1 MTTNWARRLSVF
13 LGASLLLPIISEFV
27 ASRIKH
33 EAYDYSLAL
42 SLVAIVGPI
51 ALVLYYVKPVR
62 MTARIIM
69 SVGLM
74 LSGLL
79 VATLGYVLM
88 TAPDRLNDDSSAPR
102 IVGGCALGI
111 GLLILSLG
119 GLYFGRGRFDVP
131 VELPAPTLP
140 ADPSQV
146 KIERFAQFRSST
158 HGSLV
163 AKIVNRLSIDD
174 LHYVAYYV
182 DGQPIVSLDLLDH
195 PELDRY
201 HEVVEPYQRR
211 EEYHRQ
217 GKALNALCRKLNAEL
232 SPLNTGDLVRLV
244 FDVERGAI
252 YYYVVTTDTNRF
264 LIGVTLNQYKVYVA
278 DQKMA
283 QLVDDIR
290 VHLGQPRMTE
300 LEQAQP

>member
-13 LGASLLLPIISEFV
+13 LGASLLLPILSEFV

-33 EAYDYSLAL
+33 EGYDYTLAL
-42 SLVAIVGPI
+42 GLVAVVGPI
-51 ALVLYYVKPVR
+51 ALALYYIKPVR

-79 VATLGYVLM
+79 VAALGFVL
-88 TAPDRLNDDSSAPR
+88 TAAPEYIYR
-102 IVGGCALGI
+102 GQASPKIVGGLAVGI

-131 VELPAPTLP
+131 AELPVQATS

-146 KIERFAQFRSST
+146 KVERFSYFRSPAHSPLIPKILAHMST
-158 HGSLV
+158 E
-163 AKIVNRLSIDD
+163 D
-174 LHYVAYYV
+174 LHYIAYYV
-182 DGQPIVSLDLLDH
+182 DGQPILALDLLDH
-195 PELDRY
+195 PDLERY
-201 HEVVEPYQRR
+201 HDVIEPYQRR
-211 EEYHRQ
+211 DEYHRQ
-217 GKALNALCRKLNAEL
+217 GKVMNTLSRKLNAEL
-232 SPLNTGDLVRLV
+232 SALNTGDLIRLV

-252 YYYVVTTDTNRF
+252 YYYLVTTDTNRF
-264 LIGVTLNQYKVYVA
+264 LIGVTLNQYKVYIT
-278 DQKMA
+278 DRKMA
-283 QLVDDIR
+283 SLVDEVR
-290 VHLGQPRMTE
+290 MHLGQPKMTE

>member
-13 LGASLLLPIISEFV
+13 LGASLLLPILSEFV

-33 EAYDYSLAL
+33 EGYDYTLAL
-42 SLVAIVGPI
+42 GLVAVVGPI
-51 ALVLYYVKPVR
+51 ALALYYIKPVR

-79 VATLGYVLM
+79 VAALGFVL
-88 TAPDRLNDDSSAPR
+88 TAAPEYIYR
-102 IVGGCALGI
+102 GQASPKIVGGLAVGI

-131 VELPAPTLP
+131 AELPVQATS

-146 KIERFAQFRSST
+146 KVERFSHFRSPAHSPLIPKILAHMST
-158 HGSLV
+158 E
-163 AKIVNRLSIDD
+163 D
-174 LHYVAYYV
+174 LHYIAYYV
-182 DGQPIVSLDLLDH
+182 DGQPILALDLLDH
-195 PELDRY
+195 PDLERY
-201 HEVVEPYQRR
+201 HDVIEPYQRR
-211 EEYHRQ
+211 DEYHRQ
-217 GKALNALCRKLNAEL
+217 GKVMNTLSRKLNAEL
-232 SPLNTGDLVRLV
+232 SALNTGDLIRLV

-252 YYYVVTTDTNRF
+252 YYYLVTTDTNRF
-264 LIGVTLNQYKVYVA
+264 LIGVTLNQYKVYIT
-278 DQKMA
+278 DRKMA
-283 QLVDDIR
+283 SLVDEVR
-290 VHLGQPRMTE
+290 MHLGQPKMTE

>member
-13 LGASLLLPIISEFV
+13 LGASLLLPILSEFV
-27 ASRIKH
+27 SSRIKH
-33 EAYDYSLAL
+33 EAYDYTLAL
-42 SLVAIVGPI
+42 SLVAVVGPI
-51 ALVLYYVKPVR
+51 ALALYYVKPVR
-62 MTARIIM
+62 MTASIIM

-74 LSGLL
+74 VSGLL
-79 VATLGYVLM
+79 VAALGYVLM
-88 TAPDRLNDDSSAPR
+88 TTPEKLDHGSATR
-102 IVGGCALGI
+102 IIGGCALGI

-131 VELPAPTLP
+131 VELPAPVAT

-146 KIERFAQFRSST
+146 KIERFAHFRSPT
-158 HGSLV
+158 HGPLIQ
-163 AKIVNRLSIDD
+163 KIIDRMSIDD
-174 LHYVAYYV
+174 LHYVGYYV
-182 DGQPIVSLDLLDH
+182 DGQPIMSLDLLDH

-232 SPLNTGDLVRLV
+232 SPLNTGDLIRLV

-252 YYYVVTTDTNRF
+252 YYYVVTVDTNRF
-264 LIGVTLNQYKVYVA
+264 LIGVTLNQYKVYLA

-283 QLVDDIR
+283 KLVDDIR
-290 VHLGQPRMTE
+290 VHLGQPKMTE